1 MYRRYI
7 TKSKAGHYRL
17 TLKALDAPIKLTDD
31 RGWSTKE
38 QALQAEPLLAWRIE
52 VYKGLIK

>member
-17 TLKALDAPIKLTDD
+17 TLRAIDVQIKVTDD
-31 RGWSTKE
+31 NGWSTKE
-38 QALQAEPLLAWRIE
+38 QALQAEPKLASRIQL
-52 VYKGLIK
+52 YKGLMK